1 MRGAA
6 DAVAAAI
13 DAALRADTEITA
25 MGLQVVGVQV
35 TRVAPNAEVERA
47 LQVPTREAIQQK
59 SDEATFARR
68 ALAVEKERA
77 IKENELNNQI
87 ELARK
92 EQLLITQNGTNE
104 LTRVRQAAEAE
115 DTRLGA
121 ELARNTLS
129 AKSYAET
136 VVTRGDGDTAARRA
150 WEEMQN
156 AAEARRVELYKNA
169 PTAVGI
175 AMSIQQLAGKVQTIQ
190 HLNVTP
196 DMFGS
201 LFQDMLKER
210 GGSSSQAT

>member
-1 MRGAA
+1 M
-6 DAVAAAI
+6 
-13 DAALRADTEITA
+13 
-25 MGLQVVGVQV
+25 
-35 TRVAPNAEVERA
+35 
-47 LQVPTREAIQQK
+47 
-59 SDEATFARR
+59 
-68 ALAVEKERA
+68 
-77 IKENELNNQI
+77 
-87 ELARK
+87 
-92 EQLLITQNGTNE
+92 
-104 LTRVRQAAEAE
+104 
-115 DTRLGA
+115 
-121 ELARNTLS
+121 
-129 AKSYAET
+129 
-136 VVTRGDGDTAARRA
+136 TRGDGDTAARRA